1 MDDWAWELVA
11 RWTEHRIQLPVSP
24 LFCIIAGPTR
34 GRGWSATAARG
45 ELRRIAAHVGVR
57 RRFAPHQLRHAHPIE
72 MAHEGFQ
79 GESRN
84 VAEFRARAFFT
95 TDLLALELNELGTLV
110 NARDATS
117 RIQQFLGEI
126 PPMSWESSESPLDS

>member
-1 MDDWAWELVA
+1 MGTRRPLDRAPDPAAGQAAVLHHRRTHPRSGLV
-11 RWTEHRIQLPVSP
+11 SD
-24 LFCIIAGPTR
+24 
-34 GRGWSATAARG
+34 GRAC

-57 RRFAPHQLRHAHPIE
+57 RRFAPHQLGHAHPIE